1 MYDFHLAD
9 VAAFI
14 LERQAKLVALQFP
27 DGLVTQAQQVIEE
40 LQRRTGASFIVLAD
54 PCFGACDVNL
64 SYREYADALVHFGH
78 AEIPAL
84 KIDPGVMFVEVSA
97 DHDVIDLVP
106 AAAERLCARVGLV
119 TTAQHLDKLE
129 SVKHA
134 LEKQG
139 KKVFVGTGDKR
150 IKHPGQVLGCNASAA
165 TAVAPNVDCYL
176 YVGSGDFHPLAV
188 SLATKKPVLVL
199 DPFLRQVRDLEEL
212 KERILRQRHS
222 AITQAKDAHF
232 FGVLVSSKPGQR
244 RYRLA
249 HDLEGK
255 LRLKGKKAL
264 VLIENNIDPETLMG
278 YGVDAFVS
286 TACPRLAIDDYLRFK
301 KPIITPK
308 ELEVVLGERD
318 WDDYEF
324 DSILE

>member
-27 DGLVTQAQQVIEE
+27 EGLVTHVQEVIDE
-40 LQRRTGASFIVLAD
+40 LQRRTGASFVVLAD

-64 SYREYADALVHFGH
+64 AYREYADALVHFGH
-78 AEIPAL
+78 AEMPAV
-84 KIDPGVMFVEVSA
+84 KSDPGVMFVEVSA
-97 DHDVIDLVP
+97 DYDVIDLIP
-106 AAAERLCARVGLV
+106 DAATRLGARVGLV

-129 SVKHA
+129 KVKHA

-139 KKVFVGTGDKR
+139 KKVFVGSGDKR

-165 TAVAPNVDCYL
+165 TSIASNVDSFL

-188 SLATKKPVLVL
+188 SLATKKPVIVL
-199 DPFLRQVRDLEEL
+199 DPFMRQVRDLEML
-212 KERILRQRHS
+212 KEKIMRQRHG
-222 AITQAKDAHF
+222 AIALAQEAHF

-244 RYRLA
+244 RYQLA

-264 VLIENNIDPETLMG
+264 VLIENNINPESLMG

-318 WDDYEF
+318 WSDYEF

>member
-27 DGLVTQAQQVIEE
+27 EGLVTHVQDVVEE
-40 LQRRTGASFIVLAD
+40 LQRRTGASFVVLAD

-64 SYREYADALVHFGH
+64 SYHEYADALVHFGH

-84 KIDPGVMFVEVSA
+84 KTDPGVMFVEVNA
-97 DHDVIDLVP
+97 DYDVLDLVP
-106 AAAERLCARVGLV
+106 SAVERLCMRIGLV

-129 SVKHA
+129 AVRHA

-139 KKVFVGTGDKR
+139 KKVFVGKGDRR

-165 TAVAPNVDCYL
+165 TAIAPEVDCFL
-176 YVGSGDFHPLAV
+176 FVGSGDFHPLAV
-188 SLATKKPVLVL
+188 ALATKKPVLVL
-199 DPFLRQVRDLEEL
+199 DPFMRQVRDLEEL
-212 KERILRQRHS
+212 RERILRQRHG
-222 AITQAKDAHF
+222 AIAQASEAHF
-232 FGVLVSSKPGQR
+232 FGILVSSKPGQK
-244 RYRLA
+244 RYQLA
-249 HDLEGK
+249 HELEGK

-264 VLIENNIDPETLMG
+264 VLIENNIDPESLMG
-278 YGVDAFVS
+278 YGVEAFVS

-308 ELEVVLGERD
+308 ELEVVLGERK
-318 WDDYEF
+318 WEDYEF

>member
-27 DGLVTQAQQVIEE
+27 EGLVTHVQEVIDE
-40 LQRRTGASFIVLAD
+40 LQRRTGASFVVLAD

-64 SYREYADALVHFGH
+64 SYREYADALIHFGH
-78 AEIPAL
+78 AEMPAL
-84 KIDPGVMFVEVSA
+84 KADHGVMFVEVSA
-97 DHDVIDLVP
+97 DYDVIDLIP
-106 AAAERLCARVGLV
+106 TAAEKLCARVGLV
-119 TTAQHLDKLE
+119 TTAQHLNKLE
-129 SVKHA
+129 AVKHS

-139 KKVFVGTGDKR
+139 KKVFVGIGDKR
-150 IKHPGQVLGCNASAA
+150 IRYPGQVLGCNASAA
-165 TAVAPNVDCYL
+165 TAVASNVDCFL

-188 SLATKKPVLVL
+188 ALATKKPVLVL
-199 DPFLRQVRDLEEL
+199 DPFMRQIRGLEEL
-212 KERILRQRHS
+212 KERILRQRHG
-222 AITQAKDAHF
+222 AIAQAKDAHF

-244 RYRLA
+244 RSRLA
-249 HDLEGK
+249 HELEGK
-255 LRLKGKKAL
+255 LRLRGKKAL

-278 YGVDAFVS
+278 YDVDAFVS

-308 ELEVVLGERD
+308 ELEIVLGERD
-318 WDDYEF
+318 WKDYEF